1 MSSEAEIIEPQN
13 AAPADNSSGGGQKS
27 SGLVKILLILVVVLL
42 CVVSAGGTL
51 YFTGYFNKSHTAGND
66 NNEVPIDKL
75 VYVPLPEMLVNL
87 SYQAGKKAT
96 FLRLSVK
103 LECADAEIAKLID
116 TAKPRIIDTFQVYL
130 REQRVEDL
138 EGSAGLQRLR
148 EELLKRV
155 NQVLAPHKVRDVL
168 FETMLVQ

>member
-13 AAPADNSSGGGQKS
+13 VTPSDDSSGGRQKS
-27 SGLVKILLILVVVLL
+27 SGLVKILLVLVIVLL
-42 CVVSAGGTL
+42 IALSIAGTL
-51 YFTGYFNKSHTAGND
+51 FFTGYFNKQAASGD
-66 NNEVPIDKL
+66 NADVPIEKL